1 MSDEEAPKWVTPLSS
16 FKPGD
21 WRTPTLKDME
31 LPEDRVDDEDYS
43 LVFVPEDSWAKLI
56 HWCSTTKQHLKI
68 GPSMHTTEL
77 AERIMGPAMW
87 LNNHNSYIEFKK
99 DRKKFRVEGL
109 LHKYGIGELPAHR
122 QTRLV
127 WDLDVNRMYVPLL
140 VNGNHWI
147 SMCANFVTRSLEVF
161 DCGGLKHNKDLEPFA
176 HLIPR
181 IVNDV
186 QSSEKR
192 GFTVKPYDVTYAPM
206 PLFLNKTSS
215 DCGVCALKHIE
226 AHLLGMDLTLVNDDN
241 IREARQKIGYDLWE
255 AANDLELFREWEKL
269 FLQRLQLLLRM
280 VGKKIK
286 KNMTKVRCRN
296 WKGSGKVS
304 YADISSLESQFNKGE
319 LFPFISATGNND
331 VVDRNEFYR
340 EDEKKYERISPIEDG
355 DIVEVEDVRDT
366 HVEEPVVVARRGKR
380 KLNDPGAEARK
391 KELLCQRAAEHNSGI
406 SNGMKTFIEA
416 HLRFLVLQQQWGKTK
431 TNHHRFCVLQQQGKN
446 ARLMR
451 VWVLLRFVGALGKE
465 ESYEE
470 APKWVTPLSSF
481 KLGDW
486 RTPTLKDME
495 LPEDRVIDDD
505 YSLVFVPEDS
515 WAKLL
520 HWCST
525 TKQHLKI
532 GPSMYT
538 GELAEWDLQTSLRR
552 WNPSKVAFMSCI
564 FSNQMKN
571 SYIDFKKD
579 RKKFKV
585 EGLLHPYGIGEL
597 PAHERTT
604 LVWDVDVNRMYVPLL
619 VHGNHWI
626 SMCVNFV
633 TRSIEHIEAHLLGI
647 DLTLVNDENIREA
660 RQKIAY
666 DLWEAANDPVLISR
680 IGKFIPPKAT
690 TSPTSSEKRG
700 FTVKP
705 YDVTYAPMPLSLNKT
720 SSDCGVYALK
730 HIEAHLLGMDLTLV
744 NDDNIREA
752 SQKISYD
759 LWEAANDPELISRMG
774 KFIPPKATTSP
785 TVEIL

>member
-77 AERIMGPAMW
+77 AERIMGPAVW

-206 PLFLNKTSS
+206 PLFLNKTSG
-215 DCGVCALKHIE
+215 DCGVCALKHTE
-226 AHLLGMDLTLVNDDN
+226 AHLLGMGLTLVNDDN
-241 IREARQKIGYDLWE
+241 IREARHKIGYDLWE

-269 FLQRLQLLLRM
+269 FLQRLQLLLRCWC
-280 VGKKIK
+280 GKGVVTYVSKTEE
-286 KNMTKVRCRN
+286 NPYRRFFRCEI
-296 WKGSGKVS
+296 GLQ
-304 YADISSLESQFNKGE
+304 DLE
-319 LFPFISATGNND
+319 PF
-331 VVDRNEFYR
+331 
-340 EDEKKYERISPIEDG
+340 
-355 DIVEVEDVRDT
+355 
-366 HVEEPVVVARRGKR
+366 
-380 KLNDPGAEARK
+380 
-391 KELLCQRAAEHNSGI
+391 
-406 SNGMKTFIEA
+406 A
-416 HLRFLVLQQQWGKTK
+416 HLI
-431 TNHHRFCVLQQQGKN
+431 
-446 ARLMR
+446 
-451 VWVLLRFVGALGKE
+451 
-465 ESYEE
+465 
-470 APKWVTPLSSF
+470 P
-481 KLGDW
+481 
-486 RTPTLKDME
+486 
-495 LPEDRVIDDD
+495 
-505 YSLVFVPEDS
+505 
-515 WAKLL
+515 
-520 HWCST
+520 
-525 TKQHLKI
+525 
-532 GPSMYT
+532 
-538 GELAEWDLQTSLRR
+538 
-552 WNPSKVAFMSCI
+552 
-564 FSNQMKN
+564 
-571 SYIDFKKD
+571 
-579 RKKFKV
+579 
-585 EGLLHPYGIGEL
+585 
-597 PAHERTT
+597 
-604 LVWDVDVNRMYVPLL
+604 
-619 VHGNHWI
+619 
-626 SMCVNFV
+626 
-633 TRSIEHIEAHLLGI
+633 
-647 DLTLVNDENIREA
+647 
-660 RQKIAY
+660 
-666 DLWEAANDPVLISR
+666 R
-680 IGKFIPPKAT
+680 IVKAVQ
-690 TSPTSSEKRG
+690 SSEKRR